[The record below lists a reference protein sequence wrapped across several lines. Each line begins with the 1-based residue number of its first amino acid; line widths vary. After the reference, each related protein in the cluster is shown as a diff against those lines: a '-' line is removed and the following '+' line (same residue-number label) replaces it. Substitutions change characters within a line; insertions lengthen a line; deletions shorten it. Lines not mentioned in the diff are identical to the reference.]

1 MYMKKHWLITLLLI
15 SLNGVVLFS
24 SCHMNKTQKG
34 AAIGGAAGAGAGAV
48 IGSKSNHT
56 IMGALIGA
64 AVGGAAGGLIGNYM
78 DKQAAELQND
88 LKNAKVDR
96 VGEGIK
102 ITFDSGL
109 LFNIDSDNLSD
120 ASKSNLDELAGVL
133 QKYSDTDIL
142 IEGHTDNTGSTEHN
156 QQLSRQRASAVANYL
171 SMKGVRSGRIT
182 QNGYGESQPLADNN
196 TTEGRSQNRR
206 VDVAIMANDKLKKSA
221 EKGDLG
227 VINNK

>member
-1 MYMKKHWLITLLLI
+1 MKKPWTITALLI
-15 SLNGVVLFS
+15 VLNGLILFS
-24 SCHMNKTQKG
+24 SCHWNKTQRG

-48 IGSKSNHT
+48 VGSKSNHT
-56 IMGALIGA
+56 ILGAIIGA
-64 AVGGAAGGLIGNYM
+64 AVGGTAGALIGNYM

-88 LKNAKVDR
+88 LKNAKVER

-120 ASKSNLDELAGVL
+120 ASKANLDELAGVL

-156 QQLSRQRASAVANYL
+156 KAL
-171 SMKGVRSGRIT
+171 SMKRAAAVSNYLTAKGVKGSRIT
-182 QNGYGESQPLADNN
+182 ENGYGEMQPVAEN
-196 TTEGRSQNRR
+196 TSAEGRQQNRR

-221 EKGDLG
+221 ERGELG
-227 VINNK
+227 LK

>member
-1 MYMKKHWLITLLLI
+1 MKKHWAITTLLI
-15 SLNGVVLFS
+15 MLNGIVLFS
-24 SCHMNKTQKG
+24 SCHWNKTQRG
-34 AAIGGAAGAGAGAV
+34 AAIGGAAGGAAGAV
-48 IGSKSNHT
+48 VGSKSNHT

-78 DKQAAELQND
+78 DRQAAELQND
-88 LKNAKVDR
+88 LKDAKVER

-120 ASKSNLDELAGVL
+120 ASKTNLDELSGVL
-133 QKYSDTDIL
+133 QKYADTEIL

-156 QQLSRQRASAVANYL
+156 QALSKKRAAAVASYL
-171 SMKGVRSGRIT
+171 AMKGVKRTRIT
-182 QNGYGESQPLADNN
+182 ENGYGENQPIADNN
-196 TTEGRSQNRR
+196 TEAGRQQNRR

-221 EKGDLG
+221 EKGELG
-227 VINNK
+227 LK